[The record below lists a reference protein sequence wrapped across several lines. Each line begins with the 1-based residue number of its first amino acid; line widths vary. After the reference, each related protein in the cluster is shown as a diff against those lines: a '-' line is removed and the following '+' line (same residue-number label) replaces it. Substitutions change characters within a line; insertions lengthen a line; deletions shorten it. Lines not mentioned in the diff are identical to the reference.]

1 MTMILHVCK
10 LYRIY
15 PAFIV
20 ENKPPIVKLWRTQ
33 SMRADKRRVLTEQVH
48 PFGKLGNFFD
58 FTSYSSSTCSRQ
70 RELIPFQ

>member
-1 MTMILHVCK
+1 MLDVDFLKKGISSMDQKMMTMILHVCK

-33 SMRADKRRVLTEQVH
+33 SMRADKRESA
-48 PFGKLGNFFD
+48 D
-58 FTSYSSSTCSRQ
+58 
-70 RELIPFQ
+70 